1 MVNDPISDFISKIK
15 NATSVEK
22 ESVSVPYSNLK
33 YSTAVLLSKAGFVG
47 EVSKK
52 GKKFKKTID
61 IGLIYKNKKSRINGF
76 KRVSKPSRRIYFG
89 VSDIKPVKQGTGLLI
104 LSTPK
109 GILTDKE
116 AKKEKVGGEALFKIW

>member
-15 NATSVEK
+15 NATLIEK
-22 ESVSVPYSNLK
+22 EEVSIPHSNLK
-33 YSTAVLLSKAGFVG
+33 YSIAVLLSKAGMVG
-47 EVSKK
+47 EVSKR
-52 GKKFKKTID
+52 GKKVKKIID
-61 IGLIYKNKKSRINGF
+61 IELLYKNKKSVISGIQRM
-76 KRVSKPSRRIYFG
+76 SKPSRRIYLK
-89 VSDIKPVKQGTGLLI
+89 VNNVKPVKQGKGLLI